1 MEVTALVVSGAVASV
16 MMVVALKISV
26 VGVVVGGAAV
36 VVLVKMGSSPD
47 PSSIVHFTA
56 IEVKLVDLHV
66 CNISIVLLGLHTIKN
81 DLTCFNHNTYPPSHI
96 IYIRNLTTE

>member
-1 MEVTALVVSGAVASV
+1 
-16 MMVVALKISV
+16 MMVMVLIISV
-26 VGVVVGGAAV
+26 VGIVAEAV
-36 VVLVKMGSSPD
+36 VMVVSITMGNSPE
-47 PSSIVHFTA
+47 PSSIVHFMA